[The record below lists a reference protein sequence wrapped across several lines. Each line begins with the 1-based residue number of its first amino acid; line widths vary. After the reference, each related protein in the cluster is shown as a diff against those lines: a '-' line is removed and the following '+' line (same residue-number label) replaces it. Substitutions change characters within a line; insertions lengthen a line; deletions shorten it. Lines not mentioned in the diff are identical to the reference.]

1 MRTHQ
6 FTLLF
11 FQSPTIHKILILSIF
26 TAYFSNMHKQITSV
40 QNSYIKEL
48 VQIKEKSSLRKQ
60 TQTFLIEGL
69 REIAL
74 AIQGNYMIQTIL
86 AATSIVQESEIEK
99 LINVVDYPIEVIEIS
114 KEVYQKLA
122 LRESTEGILAV
133 AKSKDLSLKSII
145 FKNENPLI
153 LVAEAP
159 EKPGNIGALLRTADA
174 AGIDAVLIANPKTDL
189 YNPNIIRSSIGC
201 VFTTQI
207 ATGTTSE
214 IISFLKEHN
223 INIYGAALTAS
234 VEYQTINYK
243 KPSAIIVGTEAT
255 GLTEG
260 WLQNTSKNIIIP
272 MRGAIDSMNVSVSA
286 AIILFEAV
294 RQRQVDN

>member
-1 MRTHQ
+1 
-6 FTLLF
+6 
-11 FQSPTIHKILILSIF
+11 
-26 TAYFSNMHKQITSV
+26 MHKQITSV

-48 VQIKEKSSLRKQ
+48 VQLKEKSRLRKQ

-69 REIAL
+69 REITL
-74 AIQGNYMIQTIL
+74 AIQGNYVIKTIL
-86 AATSIVQESEIEK
+86 AATKIIQEGEIEK
-99 LINVVDYPIEVIEIS
+99 LLISVNYEIEVIEIS
-114 KEVYQKLA
+114 NDVYQKLA

-133 AKSKDLSLKSII
+133 AKSKDLSLKSIV

-174 AGIDAVLIANPKTDL
+174 AGIDAVLIANPKTDI

-214 IISFLKEHN
+214 IISFLKERN
-223 INIYGAALTAS
+223 INIYAAALTAS
-234 VEYQTINYK
+234 VEYQTVDYSK
-243 KPSAIIVGTEAT
+243 SSAIIVGTEAT
-255 GLTEG
+255 GLTDE

-294 RQRQVDN
+294 RQRQLIPHVRDDN

>member
-1 MRTHQ
+1 
-6 FTLLF
+6 
-11 FQSPTIHKILILSIF
+11 
-26 TAYFSNMHKQITSV
+26 MHKEISSIH
-40 QNSYIKEL
+40 NPYIKEL
-48 VQIKEKSSLRKQ
+48 FQLKEKSRIRKK

-69 REIAL
+69 REISL
-74 AIQGNYMIQTIL
+74 AITGGYTIKTIL
-86 AATSIVQESEIEK
+86 VDFSKISQIEIESLLTYSK
-99 LINVVDYPIEVIEIS
+99 SEIEVIEIS
-114 KEVYQKLA
+114 DNVYKKLA
-122 LRESTEGILAV
+122 IRETTEGVLAV
-133 AKSKDLSLKSII
+133 TNTKNLSLESIE
-145 FKNENPLI
+145 FKTETPLI

-189 YNPNIIRSSIGC
+189 YNPNIIRSSVGC
-201 VFTTQI
+201 LFTTNI

-214 IISFLKEHN
+214 IISFLKERN

-234 VEYQTINYK
+234 VEYQTIDFK

-255 GLTEG
+255 GLTDE
-260 WLQNTSKNIIIP
+260 WLENTTSNIIIP

-294 RQRQVDN
+294 RQRN

>member
-1 MRTHQ
+1 M
-6 FTLLF
+6 
-11 FQSPTIHKILILSIF
+11 TIFKILILSIF
-26 TAYFSNMHKQITSV
+26 TAYFNKMHKQITSV
-40 QNSYIKEL
+40 QNSFIKEL
-48 VQIKEKSSLRKQ
+48 AQLKEKSRLRKQ

-69 REIAL
+69 REISL
-74 AIQGNYMIQTIL
+74 AIQGNYVIQTIL
-86 AATSIVQESEIEK
+86 AATSIINNEAIEK
-99 LINVVDYPIEVIEIS
+99 LLDSVNYQIEVIEIS
-114 KEVYQKLA
+114 NDIYQKLA

-133 AKSKDLSLKSII
+133 AKSKDLSLNSIV

-174 AGIDAVLIANPKTDL
+174 AGIDAVLIANPKTDI

-234 VEYQTINYK
+234 VEYQTVDYT

-255 GLTEG
+255 GLTDE
-260 WLQNTSKNIIIP
+260 WLQNTAKNIIIP

-294 RQRQVDN
+294 RQRGNN

>member
-1 MRTHQ
+1 M
-6 FTLLF
+6 
-11 FQSPTIHKILILSIF
+11 SIF
-26 TAYFSNMHKQITSV
+26 TAYFNKMHKQITSV
-40 QNSYIKEL
+40 QNSFIKEL
-48 VQIKEKSSLRKQ
+48 AQLKEKSRLRKQ

-69 REIAL
+69 REISL
-74 AIQGNYMIQTIL
+74 AIQGNYVIQTIL
-86 AATSIVQESEIEK
+86 AATSIINNEAIEK
-99 LINVVDYPIEVIEIS
+99 LLDSVNYQIEVIEIS
-114 KEVYQKLA
+114 NDIYQKLA

-133 AKSKDLSLKSII
+133 AKSKDLSLNSIV

-174 AGIDAVLIANPKTDL
+174 AGIDAVLIANPKTDI

-234 VEYQTINYK
+234 VEYQTVDYT

-255 GLTEG
+255 GLTDE
-260 WLQNTSKNIIIP
+260 WLQNTAKNIIIP

-294 RQRQVDN
+294 RQRGNN

>member
-1 MRTHQ
+1 
-6 FTLLF
+6 
-11 FQSPTIHKILILSIF
+11 
-26 TAYFSNMHKQITSV
+26 MHKQITSA

-48 VQIKEKSSLRKQ
+48 VQLKEKSRLRKQ

-69 REIAL
+69 REISL
-74 AIQGNYMIQTIL
+74 AIQGNYVIQTIL
-86 AATSIVQESEIEK
+86 AATSIIENAAIEK
-99 LINVVDYPIEVIEIS
+99 LINSVNYQIEVIEIS
-114 KEVYQKLA
+114 NDVYRKLA

-133 AKSKDLSLKSII
+133 AKSKDLTLKSIK
-145 FKNENPLI
+145 FKNENPII

-174 AGIDAVLIANPKTDL
+174 AGIDAVLIANPKTDI

-207 ATGTTSE
+207 ATGTTFE
-214 IISFLKEHN
+214 IISFLKEHH
-223 INIYGAALTAS
+223 INIYAAALTAS
-234 VEYQTINYK
+234 EEYQTIDYT

-255 GLTEG
+255 GLTDE

-294 RQRQVDN
+294 RQRGNNVIIQKIDLNTQLHD

>member
-1 MRTHQ
+1 
-6 FTLLF
+6 
-11 FQSPTIHKILILSIF
+11 
-26 TAYFSNMHKQITSV
+26 MHKQITSV

-48 VQIKEKSSLRKQ
+48 VQLKEKSRLRKQ

-74 AIQGNYMIQTIL
+74 AIQGNYTIQTIL
-86 AATSIVQESEIEK
+86 AATKIIQEGEIEK
-99 LINVVDYPIEVIEIS
+99 LLTSVNYEIEVIEIS
-114 KEVYQKLA
+114 NDVYQKLA

-133 AKSKDLSLKSII
+133 AKIKDLSLKSIV

-174 AGIDAVLIANPKTDL
+174 AGLDAVLIANQKTDI

-214 IISFLKEHN
+214 IISFLKEHH
-223 INIYGAALTAS
+223 INLYTAALTAS
-234 VEYQTINYK
+234 VEYQTVDYT

-255 GLTEG
+255 GLTDE

-286 AIILFEAV
+286 SIILFEAV
-294 RQRQVDN
+294 RQRKISCIY